1 MLNIFANNLQKTGKF
16 RVNEEDTF
24 NAIKGIYEQCRGG
37 YACIAMIAGFGLIAF
52 RVSFNYFL
60 LSLTINIKLTNRFE
74 KYY

>member
-16 RVNEEDTF
+16 RVNEDDTF

-52 RVSFNYFL
+52 RVCS
-60 LSLTINIKLTNRFE
+60 
-74 KYY
+74 